1 MATHSAATAAGSECA
16 GADRGCLDRRAAAL
30 PPTGSGG
37 RGGGRNR
44 GASLWWPLT
53 RASCRAAV
61 LLEVDVELGAGGGCC
76 SCSSARPGRCS
87 SARVRTGGGEAS
99 QIGGRHRGALLSCS
113 RLRVLEVAPV

>member
-1 MATHSAATAAGSECA
+1 MATHSAAMAVGSAALVSIRGSITPNAGSECA

-61 LLEVDVELGAGGGCC
+61 LLEVDVELGAGGGGGC
-76 SCSSARPGRCS
+76 SGWSARPGGCWS
-87 SARVRTGGGEAS
+87 VRVGTGG
-99 QIGGRHRGALLSCS
+99 
-113 RLRVLEVAPV
+113 

>member
-61 LLEVDVELGAGGGCC
+61 LLEVDVELGAGGGVLFVFVC
-76 SCSSARPGRCS
+76 SAGSLFVCSGPYRGRGGLADRRPAPWC
-87 SARVRTGGGEAS
+87 
-99 QIGGRHRGALLSCS
+99 IALL
-113 RLRVLEVAPV
+113 LEIAGA